1 MFDNFFVSDK
11 IRHNQNL
18 VSQVVEILVEK
29 ISNTDSL
36 KFISQMKTG
45 NIFDAVFSGKTG
57 EGKGVLSLEG
67 NNVVVELPKAI
78 PLKKQPNQSTPLNK
92 QAEQSTRTPLFK
104 GQTIRVRVESSWPK
118 PTLKIIQP
126 PLEKGQP
133 ENPETRTVLTH
144 RAKSISTLPR
154 VEEFS
159 QSTNSPKNTVKA
171 LITRILDPKSI
182 MVDTGSRHIVVPV
195 KNSEL
200 MKVGEKVDISFENT
214 EKGHNPRLV
223 NTSTTNIKSLDIKT
237 IIPYLSGRMPLVQLA
252 HLIKD
257 EILGSP
263 VMKELNIK
271 LDVVTRLRD
280 TLSLLIPREGET
292 PSERQVRQQVESS
305 GVNYEAKIRK
315 AFELGLPVHKEVASD
330 LKGLLLN
337 LYKSADKAWQTKKKL
352 EPLSEF
358 RQTIKFAI
366 DNIEFNQLSS
376 KISKQENQPLVI
388 QIPNPLSSGNQTIQL
403 YIRKDSL
410 GEESKDKDKKS
421 SHNVAFFLDLSF
433 LGKIKINAQ
442 IGKERLSLRIDVES
456 EGVANFVSD
465 KAEFFKEKM
474 KESNFETSVECCVIG
489 QVKPIKD
496 NLIEMLI
503 SQNTSLVNIKT

>member
-11 IRHNQNL
+11 IGHNQNL
-18 VSQVVEILVEK
+18 ISQVVEILLEK

-45 NIFDAVFSGKTG
+45 NIFDAVFSGKTS
-57 EGKGVLSLEG
+57 EGKGVLSFNG
-67 NNVVVELPKAI
+67 NDVVVELPKAI
-78 PLKKQPNQSTPLNK
+78 SLKKQPKQSTPLNK
-92 QAEQSTRTPLFK
+92 QPEKVTRVPLSK
-104 GQTIRVRVESSWPK
+104 GQIIRVRVESSWPK

-126 PLEKGQP
+126 PLKQGQP
-133 ENPETRTVLTH
+133 ENPVTRTVLTH
-144 RAKSISTLPR
+144 RAKSISTLSR

-159 QSTNSPKNTVKA
+159 QTTNSPKNTVKA
-171 LITRILDPKSI
+171 LISRILDSKSI
-182 MVDTGSRHIVVPV
+182 MVDTGSRNIVVPV

-200 MKVGEKVDISFENT
+200 MKVGEKVDIYFEKT
-214 EKGHNPRLV
+214 DKGHNPRLV
-223 NTSTTNIKSLDIKT
+223 NTSTTNIKSLDIQN
-237 IIPYLSGRMPLVQLA
+237 IIPYLSGRMPLVQMA
-252 HLIKD
+252 HLLMD

-263 VMKELNIK
+263 VMQELNIN
-271 LDVVTRLRD
+271 LDLVTRLRD
-280 TLSLLIPREGET
+280 TLSLLIPSEGKT
-292 PSERQVRQQVESS
+292 PSERKLRQQVESS
-305 GVNYEAKIRK
+305 GVSYEAKIRQ

-337 LYKSADKAWQTKKKL
+337 LYQSADKAWQTKKGS

-358 RQTIKFAI
+358 RQTIKLAI

-403 YIRKDSL
+403 YIRKDSS
-410 GEESKDKDKKS
+410 GEESDGKKN
-421 SHNVAFFLDLSF
+421 SHNVTFFLDLSF

-456 EGVANFVSD
+456 EGVANFVRE
-465 KAEFFKEKM
+465 KAEIFKEKM
-474 KESNFETSVECCVIG
+474 KESNIETSVECCVTG

>member
-11 IRHNQNL
+11 IDHNQNL
-18 VSQVVEILVEK
+18 ISQVVEILAEK

-67 NNVVVELPKAI
+67 NNIVVELPKAI
-78 PLKKQPNQSTPLNK
+78 PSQKQPNQSTPLNK
-92 QAEQSTRTPLFK
+92 QPEKATRAPLFK

-126 PLEKGQP
+126 ALQQGQP
-133 ENPETRTVLTH
+133 ENPETRTILTH
-144 RAKSISTLPR
+144 RAKSISSLSR
-154 VEEFS
+154 VEDFF
-159 QSTNSPKNTVKA
+159 QTTNLPKNSVKA
-171 LITRILDPKSI
+171 LITRILDSKSI
-182 MVDTGSRHIVVPV
+182 MVDTGSRNIVVPV

-200 MKVGEKVDISFENT
+200 MNVGEKVDIFFENT

-223 NTSTTNIKSLDIKT
+223 NTSTTNIKPLDIKT
-237 IIPYLSGRMPLVQLA
+237 IIPYLSGRMPLVRFA
-252 HLIKD
+252 HLLMD
-257 EILGSP
+257 EVLGSP
-263 VMKELNIK
+263 VMQELNIN

-280 TLSLLIPREGET
+280 TLILLIPRKGET
-292 PSERQVRQQVESS
+292 PSEVQVRQQVESS
-305 GVNYEAKIRK
+305 GVNYEAKIRQ

-337 LYKSADKAWQTKKKL
+337 LYQSADKAWQTKKRS

-376 KISKQENQPLVI
+376 NISKQENQPLVI

-410 GEESKDKDKKS
+410 GEESKDKKS

-456 EGVANFVSD
+456 EGVANFVRD
-465 KAEFFKEKM
+465 KAEVFKEKM
-474 KESNFETSVECCVIG
+474 KESNIETSVECCVIG